1 MEENSEKGASYRAQI
16 AGRQR
21 VISGDFCGK
30 IRNWVEEDGADGS
43 LGTNREYSQI
53 SNHIITMR
61 EIQLF
66 LTEGIYMHVSS

>member
-1 MEENSEKGASYRAQI
+1 MKVRKKGASYRAQI

-21 VISGDFCGK
+21 VISGDFCGR
-30 IRNWVEEDGADGS
+30 IRNWVEEDEAEGS

-53 SNHIITMR
+53 SDRIMMMR

-66 LTEGIYMHVSS
+66 LTKGIYMRVSS